1 MTTGVADAIPVVI
14 DSVGQLGTISSSR
27 RFKEDIRDMGDSTDR
42 LLQLRAVLFR
52 YKQEVAGN
60 DRPMQFG
67 LIAEEVAKIFPE
79 LVVFD
84 KEGKPYTVRYH
95 ILSSMLLNDLQK
107 QHARVEAPG
116 GTGRS
121 SNPRVRGAET
131 RSGRAVGPR
140 SASGGDRIASAT
152 GLQPGPLDRRSV
164 RELKSC
170 SMSSNSTD

>member
-27 RFKEDIRDMGDSTDR
+27 RFKEDIRDMGDATDR

-107 QHARVEAPG
+107 QHARVEAQEALAEAQTREFEALRREVEELWALESRAPPG
-116 GTGRS
+116 SSQGR
-121 SNPRVRGAET
+121 
-131 RSGRAVGPR
+131 
-140 SASGGDRIASAT
+140 
-152 GLQPGPLDRRSV
+152 
-164 RELKSC
+164 
-170 SMSSNSTD
+170 

>member
-14 DSVGQLGTISSSR
+14 DRVGQLGTISSSR
-27 RFKEDIRDMGDSTDR
+27 RFKEDIRDMGDATDR

-107 QHARVEAPG
+107 QHARVEAQEALAEAQTREFEALRREVEELWALEARLEAIESRAPPG
-116 GTGRS
+116 SSQGR
-121 SNPRVRGAET
+121 
-131 RSGRAVGPR
+131 
-140 SASGGDRIASAT
+140 
-152 GLQPGPLDRRSV
+152 
-164 RELKSC
+164 
-170 SMSSNSTD
+170 

>member
-27 RFKEDIRDMGDSTDR
+27 RFKEDIRDMGDATDR

-52 YKQEVAGN
+52 YKQ
-60 DRPMQFG
+60 
-67 LIAEEVAKIFPE
+67 EVAKIFPE

-107 QHARVEAPG
+107 QHARVEAQEALAEAQTREFEALRREVEELWALEARLEAIESRAPPG
-116 GTGRS
+116 SSQGR
-121 SNPRVRGAET
+121 
-131 RSGRAVGPR
+131 
-140 SASGGDRIASAT
+140 
-152 GLQPGPLDRRSV
+152 
-164 RELKSC
+164 
-170 SMSSNSTD
+170 